1 MLARRTLRQ
10 PRLIPVD
17 LVTPHIA
24 APDALKWIHRGTP
37 EFRNT
42 NLALFAAGVATFGL
56 IYCIQPLMP
65 AFSDEYGVSEAVSA
79 LSLSLTTITLAVGL
93 LFAGALSDRF
103 GRKPVMVVSILS
115 SAFIVLVSAVTPDW
129 TSYLAARTALGL
141 TVSGLPAVAMTYL
154 SEEMDAESI
163 GLAMGLY
170 ISGNAIGG
178 LGGRIV
184 AGVVAEYAGWHWGV
198 AAVGIVGLVAGLIF
212 WHALPP
218 SRHFVSGGVPLR
230 ALLRRYAAPFRDRGL
245 PWLFIE
251 GFLLLGAFVTVYNF
265 LGYRLMAPPFN
276 LSQAAV
282 GLIFGIYVVGMFSSA
297 WMGDLAGRHGRRH
310 VFWTAVALM
319 MLGIALTLSAS
330 IMLIFVGLGLITF
343 GFFGGHSIAS
353 SWVGRRAAENK
364 AQASALYLFTYYA
377 GSSVC
382 GAVGGLFY
390 ATDGWIGVAA
400 FVGALLSV
408 ALAIALG
415 LRYLPPLPGNARH

>member
-1 MLARRTLRQ
+1 MPEPNAE
-10 PRLIPVD
+10 
-17 LVTPHIA
+17 
-24 APDALKWIHRGTP
+24 KWIHRGTR
-37 EFRNT
+37 EFRDT

-65 AFSDEYGVSEAVSA
+65 AFSAEYGVSAAVSA
-79 LSLSLTTITLAVGL
+79 LSLSLTTIVLAVGL

-103 GRKPVMVVSILS
+103 GRKPVMVASILS
-115 SAFIVLVSAVTPDW
+115 SALIVLASAFAPGW
-129 TSYLAARTALGL
+129 TSYLVARTVLGL

-178 LGGRIV
+178 LGGRVV
-184 AGVVAEYAGWHWGV
+184 AGVVAEYAGWQGGV
-198 AAVGIVGLVAGLIF
+198 AAVGVVGLVAGVIF
-212 WHALPP
+212 WRSLPA
-218 SRHFVSGGVPLR
+218 SRHFTPGGAAFGELM
-230 ALLRRYAAPFRDRGL
+230 RRYAVPFRDRGL

-297 WMGDLAGRHGRRH
+297 WMGDLAGRHGRRR

-319 MLGIALTLSAS
+319 LAGIALTLSTSLA
-330 IMLIFVGLGLITF
+330 LIFVGLGLVTF

-353 SWVGRRAAENK
+353 SWVGRRAQATK
-364 AQASALYLFTYYA
+364 AQASALYLFTYYV
-377 GSSVC
+377 GSSLC

-390 ATDGWIGVAA
+390 ATDGWAGVAA
-400 FVGALLSV
+400 FVGVLLV
-408 ALAIALG
+408 LALAIALG
-415 LRYLPPLPGNARH
+415 LRRLQPLPGNAAH